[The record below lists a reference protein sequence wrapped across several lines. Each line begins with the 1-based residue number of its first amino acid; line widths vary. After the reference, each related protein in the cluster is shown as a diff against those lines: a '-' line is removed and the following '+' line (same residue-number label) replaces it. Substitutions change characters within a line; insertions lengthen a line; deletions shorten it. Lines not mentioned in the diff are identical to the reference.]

1 MRSRFVETNGIHLH
15 MVDHGGDGPVILLAP
30 GLTAN
35 ARFFDAI
42 VARGL
47 GTDAHVFAL
56 DLRGRG
62 LSDKPDS
69 GYTMDDHMADVVDLI
84 GQLGVG
90 PVVMGGH
97 SFGGLLTYYLASSRP
112 DLVSR
117 CVVLDAPVDVDPAI
131 VEQIKPSLARLE
143 STMPSFEAYLA
154 AVRQQ
159 PYFAGWWDPTIEA
172 YYRADVED
180 LDDGRVKPRSH
191 PEHIQQAIEG
201 TLTPDW
207 PSLAVRMPQPT
218 LVVRATGPFGP
229 EGSPPIL
236 DAGPARELVDSLADG
251 RLVEVEGNHITG
263 FFGDGAEVV
272 AGAISRFVQGES

>member
-1 MRSRFVETNGIHLH
+1 MRSRFMETNGIRLH
-15 MVDHGGDGPVILLAP
+15 VVDHGGDGPVVLLAP

-42 VARGL
+42 VERGL
-47 GTDAHVFAL
+47 GRDAHVLAL

-62 LSDKPDS
+62 LSDKPDD
-69 GYTMDDHMADVVDLI
+69 GYTMDDHMADVVGLI
-84 GQLGVG
+84 EQLGAG

-97 SFGGLLTYYLASSRP
+97 SFGGLLTYYLASGRP

-117 CVVLDAPVDVDPAI
+117 CVVLDAPVDVDPSI
-131 VEQIKPSLARLE
+131 VEQIRPSLARLE

-159 PYFAGWWDPTIEA
+159 PYFAGWWDTTIEA
-172 YYRADVED
+172 YYRADVQDLED
-180 LDDGRVKPRSH
+180 GSVKPRSH

-207 PSLAVRMPQPT
+207 HALAARMPQPT

-229 EGSPPIL
+229 EGAPPIL
-236 DAGPARELVDSLADG
+236 DADPAKELVDSLSDG
-251 RLVEVEGNHITG
+251 RLVEVEGNHFTA
-263 FFGDGAEVV
+263 FFGDGARVV
-272 AGAISRFVQGES
+272 AGAISRFIQGES